1 MIKIYTPN
9 NSNTSIG
16 GGFSFL
22 RNIKKALKD
31 DIEFVDTW
39 QECDI
44 VFIFSITTI
53 DKGEIHEAVENGKK
67 LVLRVDNIPRRSRNK
82 RQSPAERLEE
92 FGKLAD
98 MVIYQSHWAMSYA
111 GYFAGEG
118 IVILNGVDTDI
129 FNTKGRESDS
139 KTYLYVNYNDNP
151 NKRFDEALYIFDM
164 DWRLDNEIKLLIAG
178 NVPRIYLE
186 NPEYH
191 WDIPTN
197 GLIDYVGVKNTP
209 EEMAELYKSCD
220 VLLYPSFAEAC
231 PNVVAEAMACG
242 CRVIGINAEGGTS
255 ELVEKNIGKGI
266 DDRQVVISHTI
277 KQMGEEY
284 LKVFKKLTAG

>member
-1 MIKIYTPN
+1 MIKIYIPN
-9 NSNTSIG
+9 NSNTTIG
-16 GGFSFL
+16 GGFTFL
-22 RNIKKALKD
+22 RNLKKALKD
-31 DIEFVDTW
+31 EIEFVDTW

-53 DKGEIHEAVENGKK
+53 DKGEIHEAVKDGKK

-82 RQSPAERLEE
+82 RQSPAERLKE
-92 FGKLAD
+92 FGELAD
-98 MVIYQSHWAMSYA
+98 QVIYQSHWAMAYA

-118 IVILNGVDTDI
+118 VVILNGVDTDI
-129 FNTKGRESDS
+129 FNEKGRDS
-139 KTYLYVNYNDNP
+139 NGKTYLYVNYNDNP

-164 DWRLDNEIKLLIAG
+164 DWRLDNDLQLVVAG
-178 NVPRIYLE
+178 NVPKIYLE
-186 NPEYH
+186 NPEYN

-197 GLIDYVGVKNTP
+197 ALVVYDGIKNTP
-209 EEMAELYKSCD
+209 EEMAELYKKCD

-242 CRVIGINAEGGTS
+242 CRVMGINREGGT
-255 ELVEKNIGKGI
+255 EQLVNKNIGKGI
-266 DDRQVVISHTI
+266 DDRQVVIPYKI
-277 KQMGEEY
+277 KEMGKEY